1 MKRPSVRV
9 LNGRQLQFAAYETS
23 VSYLLNTTD
32 DNVVETP
39 DETLTVSI
47 YVPGMFPSYLGDLI
61 ASVSIEVG
69 VETPV
74 GTLFYARVTCVP
86 SNRVNSG

>member
-1 MKRPSVRV
+1 M
-9 LNGRQLQFAAYETS
+9 AYETS

-69 VETPV
+69 VEALVLYSTHLLHMSQSITV
-74 GTLFYARVTCVP
+74 LVTSAACSIFP
-86 SNRVNSG
+86 AGIQ